1 MVMILSIKMVI
12 WILSGCGKTNQT
24 EIANPQGNTSD
35 IEDTSETNQ
44 EATDGN
50 VLVAYF
56 SYSGNTKE
64 VAEQISELTG
74 GTLAEIQRKEAYP
87 TNNDEFTEMA
97 ENEIKNGDRP
107 EITISVDNVEEYD
120 TVFVGY
126 PIWYDEAP
134 AMISTFLASYNFEG
148 KRLIPFCTSSS
159 DIIDISCWNWRYL
172 YCKQINVNWYG

>member
-1 MVMILSIKMVI
+1 
-12 WILSGCGKTNQT
+12 
-24 EIANPQGNTSD
+24 
-35 IEDTSETNQ
+35 
-44 EATDGN
+44 
-50 VLVAYF
+50 
-56 SYSGNTKE
+56 
-64 VAEQISELTG
+64 
-74 GTLAEIQRKEAYP
+74 
-87 TNNDEFTEMA
+87 MA

-172 YCKQINVNWYG
+172 YCKQINVN